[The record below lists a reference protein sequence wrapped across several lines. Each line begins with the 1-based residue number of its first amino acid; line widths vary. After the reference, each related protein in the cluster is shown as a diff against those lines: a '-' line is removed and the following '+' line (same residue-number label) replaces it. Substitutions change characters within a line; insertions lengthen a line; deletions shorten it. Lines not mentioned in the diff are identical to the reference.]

1 MSANFK
7 SLIGLI
13 ATFLVVV
20 GYIPYFRD
28 IIKGK
33 TRPHIYS
40 WLVWILVT
48 SIVFG
53 LQISDSAG
61 VAAYATLGSGV
72 MCATVLILGK
82 IYKARVK
89 ITSSDKWCLAA
100 ALLSL
105 ALWLIAIKP
114 IASTIL
120 ITTVNFLALLPT
132 FRKSWE
138 EPFTETLFLYCFN
151 GFRYILIFAAI
162 QNYTIVTSLYIVS
175 CFLTTVS
182 FVSIILWRRKQLGLA
197 TIR

>member
-1 MSANFK
+1 VSVNFK
-7 SLIGLI
+7 SIIGLI
-13 ATFLVVV
+13 ATFLVFV

-33 TRPHIYS
+33 TKPHVYS

-53 LQISDSAG
+53 LQISNSAG
-61 VAAYATLGSGV
+61 VAAYATLASGL
-72 MCATVLILGK
+72 MCLLVLILGG
-82 IYKARVK
+82 IYKAKAK
-89 ITSSDKWCLAA
+89 ITKSDQWCLVAA
-100 ALLSL
+100 VLSL
-105 ALWLIAIKP
+105 ILWLVAKQP

-132 FRKSWE
+132 FRKTWE

-151 GFRYILIFAAI
+151 AFRYILIFAAI

-182 FVSIILWRRKQLGLA
+182 FVSIILWRRKQLVLA
-197 TIR
+197 TIK